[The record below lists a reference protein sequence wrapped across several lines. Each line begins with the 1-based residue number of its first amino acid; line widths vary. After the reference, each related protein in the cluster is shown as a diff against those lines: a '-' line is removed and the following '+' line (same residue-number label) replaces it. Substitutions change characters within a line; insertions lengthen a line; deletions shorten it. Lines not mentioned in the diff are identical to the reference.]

1 MNHDYAHCMDYR
13 DDCPMECFRGK
24 LIRDLRGNN
33 TINLIGVPIAWSHL
47 KGTDECKR
55 KESQHDN
62 RSIKRNS
69 RGSSKD
75 GYEH

>member
-13 DDCPMECFRGK
+13 DDCPMECFRARLTKEAFDKK
-24 LIRDLRGNN
+24 L
-33 TINLIGVPIAWSHL
+33 TVSFMHL
-47 KGTDECKR
+47 EGTDECKR
-55 KESQHDN
+55 KESQDDN
-62 RSIKRNS
+62 RSIKSSS

>member
-13 DDCPMECFRGK
+13 DDCPMECFRARLTK
-24 LIRDLRGNN
+24 DLEDRIDLGGLPL
-33 TINLIGVPIAWSHL
+33 TWMHF

>member
-13 DDCPMECFRGK
+13 DDCPMECFRARLTK
-24 LIRDLRGNN
+24 DALDKHY
-33 TINLIGVPIAWSHL
+33 TIVSFMHFE
-47 KGTDECKR
+47 GTDECKR
-55 KESQHDN
+55 EESKHDN

>member
-13 DDCPMECFRGK
+13 DDCPMECFRARLTKEEFDTK
-24 LIRDLRGNN
+24 L
-33 TINLIGVPIAWSHL
+33 TIGFMHFD
-47 KGTDECKR
+47 GTDECKR

-62 RSIKRNS
+62 RSIKSSS

>member
-13 DDCPMECFRGK
+13 DDCPMECFRARLTK
-24 LIRDLRGNN
+24 DALNKHY
-33 TINLIGVPIAWSHL
+33 TIVSFMHFE
-47 KGTDECKR
+47 GTDECKR
-55 KESQHDN
+55 EESKDDN
-62 RSIKRNS
+62 RSVERNG

>member
-13 DDCPMECFRGK
+13 DDCPMECFRARLTK
-24 LIRDLRGNN
+24 EALDKHY
-33 TINLIGVPIAWSHL
+33 TIVSFMHFEN
-47 KGTDECKR
+47 TDECKR
-55 KESQHDN
+55 EESKHDN
-62 RSIKRNS
+62 RSIERSS

>member
-13 DDCPMECFRGK
+13 DDCPMECFRARLTK
-24 LIRDLRGNN
+24 DALDKHY
-33 TINLIGVPIAWSHL
+33 TILSFMHFEN
-47 KGTDECKR
+47 TDECKR
-55 KESQHDN
+55 KEKYDN